1 VKWRFAVPVTVM
13 CDFQDILF
21 ADDDEQTALPDA
33 AEKFEEL
40 LTRWHGFVIL

>member
-1 VKWRFAVPVTVM
+1 MLYWRFAVMVTM
-13 CDFQDILF
+13 TSDFQDILF

-40 LTRWHGFVIL
+40 LTR

>member
-1 VKWRFAVPVTVM
+1 M
-13 CDFQDILF
+13 ISDFQDILF

-40 LTRWHGFVIL
+40 LTR